1 VRIPPKK
8 IVSSLTQLQKK
19 ESINQTL
26 KKRPRNRPVLVFGY
40 GSLLWKPIISFKGY
54 EKAKLN
60 GWSRKVCSWTVH
72 ARGTVKKPGLV
83 FSLDKDKAGCC
94 EGLVF
99 ELDEAFLEQDL
110 ETLWEQEMHSN
121 LYKPQWL
128 PVITQ
133 GGPCLAIAFTI
144 NQNHPLYAGD
154 IPDDKAVDIISAANG
169 VFGACADYFTKTTQ
183 SLRNLGLNDSR
194 LEEIVRLIQQR
205 TTKK

>member
-1 VRIPPKK
+1 M
-8 IVSSLTQLQKK
+8 TQLQRK
-19 ESINQTL
+19 ESIRQTL
-26 KKRPRNRPVLVFGY
+26 EKRPQNKPVVIFGY
-40 GSLLWKPIISFKGY
+40 GSLLWKPIVLFKGY

-60 GWSRKVCSWTVH
+60 GWSRKVCSWTIH

-83 FSLDKDKAGCC
+83 FSLDKDKAGYS

-99 ELDEAFLEQDL
+99 ELDEAFLEKDL
-110 ETLWEQEMHSN
+110 ETLWEQEMYSN

-128 PVITQ
+128 PVITKR
-133 GGPCLAIAFTI
+133 GPCLAVVFII

-154 IPDDKAVDIISAANG
+154 IPNDKAVDIISAATG
-169 VFGACADYFTKTTQ
+169 MFGACADYFTKTTEV
-183 SLRNLGLNDSR
+183 LRNLGLNDSR

>member
-1 VRIPPKK
+1 MKIPPKP
-8 IVSSLTQLQKK
+8 ITNPLTQSERK
-19 ESINQTL
+19 ESISQTL
-26 KKRPRNRPVLVFGY
+26 AKRPRNSPILIFGY

-72 ARGTVKKPGLV
+72 ARGTIKKPGLV
-83 FSLDKDKAGCC
+83 FALDKDKTDYC

-99 ELDEAFLEQDL
+99 EFDAEFLKQGL
-110 ETLWEQEMHSN
+110 ETLWEQEMYSN

-133 GGPCLAIAFTI
+133 RGPCLAIAFTI

-154 IPDDKAVDIISAANG
+154 IPNDKAVDIISAATG
-169 VFGACADYFTKTTQ
+169 VFGACADYFTKTTEV
-183 SLRNLGLNDSR
+183 LRNLGLNDSR

-205 TTKK
+205 TKK

>member
-1 VRIPPKK
+1 VR
-8 IVSSLTQLQKK
+8 
-19 ESINQTL
+19 
-26 KKRPRNRPVLVFGY
+26 VFGY
-40 GSLLWKPIISFKGY
+40 GSLLWKPIILFKGY

-83 FSLDKDKAGCC
+83 FSLDKDKAGYC

-99 ELDEAFLEQDL
+99 ELDEAFLEKDL
-110 ETLWEQEMHSN
+110 ETLWEQEMYSN

-133 GGPCLAIAFTI
+133 RGPCLAIAFTI

-154 IPDDKAVDIISAANG
+154 IPNDKAVDIISSATG
-169 VFGACADYFTKTTQ
+169 VFGACADYFTKTTEV
-183 SLRNLGLNDSR
+183 LRNLGLNDSR

-205 TTKK
+205 TKK

>member
-1 VRIPPKK
+1 VKIPPKK
-8 IVSSLTQLQKK
+8 VVPPLTQLQRK
-19 ESINQTL
+19 ESIRQTL
-26 KKRPRNRPVLVFGY
+26 EKRPQDRPVLVFGY
-40 GSLLWKPIISFKGY
+40 GSLLWKPIISFRGY

-72 ARGTVKKPGLV
+72 ARGTIKKPGLV
-83 FSLDKDKAGCC
+83 FGLDKDKTGYC
-94 EGLVF
+94 EGLAF
-99 ELDEAFLEQDL
+99 EVDAEFLKQDL
-110 ETLWEQEMHSN
+110 ETLWEQEMYSN

-133 GGPCLAIAFTI
+133 RGPCLAIAFTI

>member
-1 VRIPPKK
+1 M
-8 IVSSLTQLQKK
+8 
-19 ESINQTL
+19 
-26 KKRPRNRPVLVFGY
+26 
-40 GSLLWKPIISFKGY
+40 LWKPIILFKGY

-83 FSLDKDKAGCC
+83 FSLDKDKAGYS

-99 ELDEAFLEQDL
+99 ELDEAFLEKDL
-110 ETLWEQEMHSN
+110 ETLWEQEMYSN

-133 GGPCLAIAFTI
+133 RGPCLAIAFTI

-154 IPDDKAVDIISAANG
+154 IPNDKAVDIISAATG
-169 VFGACADYFTKTTQ
+169 VFGACADYFTKTTEV
-183 SLRNLGLNDSR
+183 LKNLGLNDSR

-205 TTKK
+205 TK

>member
-1 VRIPPKK
+1 MPP
-8 IVSSLTQLQKK
+8 LTQLQRK
-19 ESINQTL
+19 ESIRQTL
-26 KKRPRNRPVLVFGY
+26 EKRPQNKPVLIFGY

-72 ARGTVKKPGLV
+72 ARGTIKKPGLV
-83 FSLDKDKAGCC
+83 FGLDKDKTDYC

-99 ELDEAFLEQDL
+99 ELEEAFLEKDL

-128 PVITQ
+128 PVITKR
-133 GGPCLAIAFTI
+133 GPCLAVVFII

-154 IPDDKAVDIISAANG
+154 IPNDKAVDIISAATG
-169 VFGACADYFTKTTQ
+169 MFGACADYFTKTTEV
-183 SLRNLGLNDSR
+183 LRNLGLNDSR

-205 TTKK
+205 TKK